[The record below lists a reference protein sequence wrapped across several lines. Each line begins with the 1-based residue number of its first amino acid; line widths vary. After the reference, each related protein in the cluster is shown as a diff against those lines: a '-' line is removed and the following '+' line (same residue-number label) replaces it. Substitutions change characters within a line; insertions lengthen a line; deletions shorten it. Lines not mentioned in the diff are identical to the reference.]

1 MLQFPAWIKL
11 HLCCLICTNT
21 ITRKGLLLEC
31 CKGSGWCQKNGLKF
45 LFISRQFELERLSG
59 LSISNE
65 ADAFAAMKKLHDI
78 GVETVILSSSEI
90 CTHEGEAEWMKYG
103 SA

>member
-1 MLQFPAWIKL
+1 M
-11 HLCCLICTNT
+11 
-21 ITRKGLLLEC
+21 
-31 CKGSGWCQKNGLKF
+31 
-45 LFISRQFELERLSG
+45 SG

-90 CTHEGEAEWMKYG
+90 CTHEGEAEG
-103 SA
+103 FSAFTELG